1 MDGPRNY
8 HMKLVRQWKTD
19 IMCDHLYVESEN
31 RIQMKLFA
39 EEKYRLTDFEKRM
52 VTKGYRCRAGGGPG
66 VWDWHMH
73 NEVYGMTGQLGPAV

>member
-1 MDGPRNY
+1 
-8 HMKLVRQWKTD
+8 
-19 IMCDHLYVESEN
+19 
-31 RIQMKLFA
+31 MKLFA